1 MNFTALKNTICE
13 IIPEGYEPYSE
24 LRKDEEIGSIIA
36 SNSILKRMTPSI
48 LLTCFGNKCII
59 ELKRKLTDIWNQKDM
74 NDTLKRSTMEKLI
87 YDFFTAFDKSGT
99 NTKKYRSLFEPMTD
113 AEFKRFFNQFVADED
128 AYLIL
133 DIVDYERSIKL
144 DDIERAAKVINVPFF
159 EKVYLPHLTMDKKN
173 VVITKEPVPVG
184 YVHIKRT
191 QQTVMKKNGMATSID
206 SRSAM
211 TGQVTGSDKNGR
223 ETDLEN
229 SMLISIGM
237 DYALKELNGPRADD
251 MVMKNEMLHDIAT
264 RGYVRYDDLTNNLEN
279 KTTLNT
285 VNAYIIGMGLDTDL
299 VTNGLMLPKTLRDE
313 LK

>member
-13 IIPEGYEPYSE
+13 IVPEGYEPYSE
-24 LRKDEEIGSIIA
+24 FRKDEEIGSIIA

-59 ELKRKLTDIWNQKDM
+59 ELKRKLAEIWNQKQID
-74 NDTLKRSTMEKLI
+74 DQSKRNKMEKLI
-87 YDFFTAFDKSGT
+87 YGFFNAFDKSGV
-99 NTKKYRSLFEPMTD
+99 NTKKYRSMIEPMD
-113 AEFKRFFNQFVADED
+113 DNEFKRFFNQFFSDDD

-133 DIVDYERSIKL
+133 DIVDYERTIKL
-144 DDIERAAKVINVPFF
+144 DDIERAAKVINIPLF
-159 EKVYLPHLTMDKKN
+159 EKVYVPHLTMDKN
-173 VVITKEPVPVG
+173 NIVITKEPVPVG

-206 SRSAM
+206 TRSAL
-211 TGQVTGSDKNGR
+211 TGQVTGNDKNGR

-237 DYALKELNGPRADD
+237 DYTLKELNGPRADD
-251 MVMKNEMLHDIAT
+251 MVMKNEMLHDIT
-264 RGYVRYDDLTNNLEN
+264 THGYVRYDELTNNLEN

-285 VNAYIIGMGLDTDL
+285 VNAYIIGMSLSTDL
-299 VTNGLMLPKTLRDE
+299 VTTGLMLPKTLREE